1 MEMNRPRKEE
11 EEVEEEEVEEAGKK
25 SETERRDCYVLF
37 SLNVAQLPSFYA
49 LVII

>member
-1 MEMNRPRKEE
+1 MEINRQRKEE
-11 EEVEEEEVEEAGKK
+11 EEEEAVEEAGKK